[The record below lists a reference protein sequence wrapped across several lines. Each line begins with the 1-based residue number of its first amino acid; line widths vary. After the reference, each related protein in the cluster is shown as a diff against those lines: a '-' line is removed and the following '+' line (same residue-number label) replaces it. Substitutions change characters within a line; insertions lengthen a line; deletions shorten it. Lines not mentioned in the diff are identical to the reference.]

1 LNIIFVVRGNLY
13 NVILSTA
20 VAKAIRSQYPLDNLI
35 IVCEFPE
42 VYIGCGFINR
52 VYKFDAM
59 QYFYTDFIDRK
70 DFIVLDKNPYE
81 DQAYISDKKHIIEA
95 WCSIHQI
102 VYNRE
107 LPHVF
112 YSNIERI
119 PYLAKL
125 NVTRPIILFNY
136 ATTQD
141 VYCWYQ
147 DIPIEIAYRLVKDF
161 SKDYDILIV
170 SDKVIWELENVQ
182 YINPTYKDLVY
193 LTSIATQIITVNSVL
208 HLIATA
214 LSKKCTVCWNIDNY
228 MQFAFDVNANI
239 VGLPPKSKVNFED
252 AYIDKYQGVKKY
264 PEIPYVSTSE
274 IFDAMSIAKSV
285 LQFKAGFYLENFIE
299 NNIHLRSKIFA
310 GISKLKMVSLR
321 LYHLLRIVDLSN
333 VECILDI
340 GSCNLEQSLEFAEL
354 FEKANIY
361 AFEPVSESFKK
372 CENIRNT
379 LEVATRSRIHIH
391 NLAISDFEGQID
403 FYPVDANLSSVP
415 NVGASSMFQFIEGL
429 NGTMF
434 GQNLV
439 QNHEIAQSTT
449 LDLWSNTME
458 FKEIDIIWLDV
469 QGAELLVFKGGIET
483 LKKTK
488 VILTEVGIKPYY
500 KNHTLKPEIDTL
512 LTEIGFEEVS
522 EAFQFNG
529 FDYEA
534 NTIYVN
540 KKFKL

>member
-1 LNIIFVVRGNLY
+1 
-13 NVILSTA
+13 
-20 VAKAIRSQYPLDNLI
+20 
-35 IVCEFPE
+35 
-42 VYIGCGFINR
+42 
-52 VYKFDAM
+52 M
-59 QYFYTDFIDRK
+59 
-70 DFIVLDKNPYE
+70 
-81 DQAYISDKKHIIEA
+81 
-95 WCSIHQI
+95 
-102 VYNRE
+102 
-107 LPHVF
+107 
-112 YSNIERI
+112 
-119 PYLAKL
+119 
-125 NVTRPIILFNY
+125 
-136 ATTQD
+136 
-141 VYCWYQ
+141 
-147 DIPIEIAYRLVKDF
+147 
-161 SKDYDILIV
+161 
-170 SDKVIWELENVQ
+170 
-182 YINPTYKDLVY
+182 
-193 LTSIATQIITVNSVL
+193 
-208 HLIATA
+208 
-214 LSKKCTVCWNIDNY
+214 
-228 MQFAFDVNANI
+228 
-239 VGLPPKSKVNFED
+239 
-252 AYIDKYQGVKKY
+252 
-264 PEIPYVSTSE
+264 
-274 IFDAMSIAKSV
+274 
-285 LQFKAGFYLENFIE
+285 
-299 NNIHLRSKIFA
+299 
-310 GISKLKMVSLR
+310 
-321 LYHLLRIVDLSN
+321 
-333 VECILDI
+333 
-340 GSCNLEQSLEFAEL
+340 
-354 FEKANIY
+354 
-361 AFEPVSESFKK
+361 SFKK